1 MQRLASI
8 LGVIIGISVVGY
20 IVLSK
25 LQHGGIWGLLGFET
39 MTSMHTFVVNSPDG
53 RTRSQVREHM
63 DGNDAVVVDIE
74 RLNDHKKTTQ
84 RMSVDDWNKLYA
96 RVKNNIEPGTDKVE
110 YFRRWYPAFRHDAE
124 GLAA

>member
-1 MQRLASI
+1 LALRDTSAHWYQRRRSLQRLASI
-8 LGVIIGISVVGY
+8 LGVIICISVGGY

-39 MTSMHTFVVNSPDG
+39 MTSVHSFVVNSPDG
-53 RTRSQVREHM
+53 RTRSQVREQM

-84 RMSVDDWNKLYA
+84 SF
-96 RVKNNIEPGTDKVE
+96 PGLEKKFMWVT
-110 YFRRWYPAFRHDAE
+110 RRWVHPIQ
-124 GLAA
+124 